1 MQVLMS
7 NEAHQDIDSIFEYI
21 SRDSIKYANETL
33 ENIYSRIYELESA
46 PYLGRFVPK
55 LSDKHFREL
64 IYKSYRIVYAVSEDL
79 NTIYIHFVIHGKRNF
94 KSFYKSYIKNN
105 F

>member
-7 NEAHQDIDSIFEYI
+7 NEAHIYDI
-21 SRDSIKYANETL
+21 
-33 ENIYSRIYELESA
+33 
-46 PYLGRFVPK
+46 
-55 LSDKHFREL
+55 
-64 IYKSYRIVYAVSEDL
+64 SEDS
-79 NTIYIHFVIHGKRNF
+79 NTVYIHFIVHGKRNF